1 MDRLIRGVIVSG
13 IGLAVAGS
21 AQAPPS
27 LAGKWTLIRESAAP
41 EAGRGAPIP
50 ATAGSLWGDE
60 FTISQD
66 AARLTIERP
75 QFSRYDMQQPM
86 RFVYALDGLGSR
98 NVINMG
104 RGPQEQIS
112 RAVWKGNALVITTQH
127 GLAASRTAGL
137 PSIEV
142 THVLSVD
149 EAGAL
154 VIEATR
160 AGPDSPVSTTRTRYK
175 KG

>member
-1 MDRLIRGVIVSG
+1 MDRLIRGVILSG
-13 IGLAVAGS
+13 IGLAVAGA
-21 AQAPPS
+21 AQAPPNF
-27 LAGKWTLIRESAAP
+27 AGKWTMIRESAAP
-41 EAGRGAPIP
+41 DAGRGAPIP
-50 ATAGSLWGDE
+50 ATGGSLWGEE

-66 AARLTIERP
+66 AATLTIERA
-75 QFSRYDMQQPM
+75 QFSRYDMQPAM
-86 RFVYALDGLGSR
+86 RFVYALDGQGSR

-112 RAVWKGNALVITTQH
+112 RAVWKGNTLVITTQH
-127 GLAASRTAGL
+127 GLAASRSAGL

-142 THVLSVD
+142 THVLSID
-149 EAGAL
+149 DAGAL

-160 AGPDSPVSTTRTRYK
+160 AGADSPVSTTRTRYK